1 MEARKE
7 LYAKRSYEREGF
19 MNIHL
24 LRREE
29 EALNLTE
36 HSSYTSSLE
45 ESYARVNGNRN
56 LDSSCGLREKSQV

>member
-1 MEARKE
+1 
-7 LYAKRSYEREGF
+7 

-29 EALNLTE
+29 EALNLTG

-45 ESYARVNGNRN
+45 ESYARVNDNGN